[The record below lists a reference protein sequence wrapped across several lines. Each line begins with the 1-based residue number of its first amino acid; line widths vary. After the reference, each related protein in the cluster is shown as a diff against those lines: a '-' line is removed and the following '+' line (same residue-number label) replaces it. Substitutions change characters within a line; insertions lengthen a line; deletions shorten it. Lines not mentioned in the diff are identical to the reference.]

1 MIITFSFTTRLK
13 IITLISALLIFSSLF
28 LFGYELG
35 WRSAISVY
43 EKKQKKINAK
53 SVETKNKKNL
63 NLESNK

>member
-1 MIITFSFTTRLK
+1 MVITFSFTTRLK
-13 IITLISALLIFSSLF
+13 IITLISALIIFCTLF

-43 EKKQKKINAK
+43 EKKEKLINAK
-53 SVETKNKKNL
+53 SVEIDNKKNL